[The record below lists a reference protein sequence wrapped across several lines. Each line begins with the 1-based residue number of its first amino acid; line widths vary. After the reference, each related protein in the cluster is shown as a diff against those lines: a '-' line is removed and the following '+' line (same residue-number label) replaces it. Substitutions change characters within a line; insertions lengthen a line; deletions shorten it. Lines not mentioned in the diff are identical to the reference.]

1 VRELIAAA
9 GVPVLGPAAL
19 FRRQGRHRAQL
30 VVRSAEREPAI
41 AAVRQAV
48 EAVAGDRDHQAVSYA
63 VDVDPQ

>member
-1 VRELIAAA
+1 MRELIADA
-9 GVPVLGPAAL
+9 GVPVLGPAPL

-30 VVRSAEREPAI
+30 VVRSGEREPAI

-48 EAVAGDRDHQAVSYA
+48 ESVAGAREHQAVSYA